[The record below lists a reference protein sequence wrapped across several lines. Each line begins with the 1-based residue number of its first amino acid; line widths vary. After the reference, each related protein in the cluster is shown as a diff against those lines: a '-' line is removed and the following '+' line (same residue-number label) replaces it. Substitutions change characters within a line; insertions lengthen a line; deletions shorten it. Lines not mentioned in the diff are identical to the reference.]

1 MYKYIY
7 MYIPTYKN
15 NLALSKLEKTN
26 VYVQYL
32 LLGIMT

>member
-7 MYIPTYKN
+7 LFIKIIVLPP
-15 NLALSKLEKTN
+15 LSKLGKTN